1 MLSPS
6 ALWRRMGLAHHNWPG
21 RFTVLLAT
29 ILLLLITL
37 PIFASHAFAQN
48 LATAT
53 IALVLLAAI
62 YVIRALRTFSSSPRC
77 WLYLQSDAASPS
89 NSPKTRRSK

>member
-1 MLSPS
+1 MSEIGSVLSQS

-29 ILLLLITL
+29 ILLLLVTQ
-37 PIFASHAFAQN
+37 PMFANHAFAQN

-53 IALVLLAAI
+53 ISVVLLAAV
-62 YVIRALRTFSSSPRC
+62 YAIRTSRTFFI
-77 WLYLQSDAASPS
+77 
-89 NSPKTRRSK
+89 